1 LAAAAE
7 DGALE
12 AAGHWMTVG
21 EYHGDLGEFARI
33 ATERPAVT
41 PECAEALRIAVEAT
55 IIAAETQAGYDVL
68 REAEDNE
75 EAEDN
80 RKYSEV
86 P

>member
-1 LAAAAE
+1 LAGAAE

-12 AAGHWMTVG
+12 AVGHWVTVG

-33 ATERPAVT
+33 VTERRAVT

-55 IIAAETQAGYDVL
+55 IIAAETQAEYDAL

-75 EAEDN
+75 EAEDD
-80 RKYSEV
+80 
-86 P
+86 

>member
-12 AAGHWMTVG
+12 AVGHWMTVG

-33 ATERPAVT
+33 VTERLAVT
-41 PECAEALRIAVEAT
+41 PECAEALQIAVEAT
-55 IIAAETQAGYDVL
+55 IIAAETQAEYDAL

-75 EAEDN
+75 EAEDD
-80 RKYSEV
+80 
-86 P
+86 